1 MIITIIIVIGFSSYY
16 KLTSARSEPTSQM
29 ADCIVGV
36 GDVVLCDYNYS
47 DSDLILTSHYNYY
60 YSYLILTSARSEP
73 TSQIAIAS

>member
-1 MIITIIIVIGFSSYY
+1 
-16 KLTSARSEPTSQM
+16 M